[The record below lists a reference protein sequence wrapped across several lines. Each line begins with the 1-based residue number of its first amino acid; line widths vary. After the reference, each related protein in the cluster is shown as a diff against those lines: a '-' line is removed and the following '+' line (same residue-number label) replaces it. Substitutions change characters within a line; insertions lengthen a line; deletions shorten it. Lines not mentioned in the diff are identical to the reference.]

1 MSAFII
7 VDTDRIEYG
16 KVWWY
21 VWYGT
26 RDDGMVWWWYGM
38 VPYHTTIV
46 GEQDCSP
53 PNPNLNDRSSH
64 TA

>member
-21 VWYGT
+21 GT
-26 RDDGMVWWWYGM
+26 IQLLPGVMIILHLCLVWWYGGM
-38 VPYHTTIV
+38 V
-46 GEQDCSP
+46 GW
-53 PNPNLNDRSSH
+53 
-64 TA
+64 